1 MSDTIGTRLRHIREE
16 KGLNQIDVGEAVG
29 ISRSY
34 LSDIEAGKKD
44 GSIKTITALAQYYD
58 VSLDY
63 LAGLPVPA
71 IQSAENAAHDDFERI
86 LLKIWRA
93 MSEEERLGLMALL
106 KARIDTNAA

>member
-1 MSDTIGTRLRHIREE
+1 MSDTIGTRLRRAREE
-16 KGLNQIDVGEAVG
+16 KGLNQVDVGEAVG

-44 GSIKTITALAQYYD
+44 GSIKTISALAQYYN

-63 LAGLPVPA
+63 LAGLSVPSV
-71 IQSAENAAHDDFERI
+71 QGSEDTAHDDFECI

-93 MSEEERLGLMALL
+93 MSQEERLGLMALL

>member
-1 MSDTIGTRLRHIREE
+1 MSDTIGTRLRRAREE
-16 KGLNQIDVGEAVG
+16 KGLNQVDVGEAVG

-44 GSIKTITALAQYYD
+44 GSIKTISALAQYYD

-63 LAGLPVPA
+63 LAGLSVPSV
-71 IQSAENAAHDDFERI
+71 QSPENTAHDEREVL

-93 MSEEERLGLMALL
+93 MSDEERLGLMALL
-106 KARIDTNAA
+106 KARIDTDAA